1 MFRKRKGYGFFLIC
15 ALAAVLVL
23 QPGCTTDNE
32 PASESAAETSST
44 PRRSAHP
51 APTQPGSAGASTEEA
66 TATEEAAE
74 PQPRTVTL
82 PEGTELK
89 VRTTTALSTKTHK
102 TGDTFT
108 ASLKAPLVEGNW
120 VIAPKGSTV
129 QGRIAEA
136 DEGGRVKGVA
146 RLAIQLT
153 QFETADGQTIPIR
166 TNARAREAKT
176 TKKKDATKVGIA
188 TGIGAG
194 IGAIVGGKKGAGI
207 GAATGAGA
215 GTGVLLATRGDP
227 AVFPSE
233 TVITFK
239 LASSHHGHRK
249 VRQGRRLQPCCDQIG
264 VHAIPLASDQQHI
277 HRLDNHLD
285 PVSFADAQTL

>member
-1 MFRKRKGYGFFLIC
+1 MFRKREGFGFFLIC

-23 QPGCTTDNE
+23 QLGCTTDYE

-44 PRRSAHP
+44 PTRSTYP
-51 APTQPGSAGASTEEA
+51 APSAGASTEGA

-89 VRTTTALSTKTHK
+89 VRTTSTLPTKTNK

-108 ASLKAPLVEGNW
+108 ASLEEPLVEGDW

-129 QGRIAEA
+129 EGRIAEG

-146 RLAIQLT
+146 SLAIQLT
-153 QFETADGQTIPIR
+153 QLETADGQTIPIDTNVR
-166 TNARAREAKT
+166 TRKAKT

-194 IGAIVGGKKGAGI
+194 IGAIVGGEKGAGI

-215 GTGVLLATRGDP
+215 GTGVVLATRGDP
-227 AVFPSE
+227 AVYPSE

-239 LASSHHGHRK
+239 LQAPITVTEK
-249 VRQGRRLQPCCDQIG
+249 
-264 VHAIPLASDQQHI
+264 
-277 HRLDNHLD
+277 
-285 PVSFADAQTL
+285 

>member
-1 MFRKRKGYGFFLIC
+1 MFRKREGFGFFLIC

-23 QPGCTTDNE
+23 QLGCTTDYE

-44 PRRSAHP
+44 PTRSTHP
-51 APTQPGSAGASTEEA
+51 APSAGASTEGA

-89 VRTTTALSTKTHK
+89 VRTTSTLSTKTNK

-108 ASLKAPLVEGNW
+108 ASLEEPLVEGDW

-129 QGRIAEA
+129 EGRIAEA

-146 RLAIQLT
+146 SLAIQLT
-153 QFETADGQTIPIR
+153 QLETADGQTIPIDTNVR
-166 TNARAREAKT
+166 TRKAKT

-194 IGAIVGGKKGAGI
+194 IGAIVGGGRERALVPPLEPGR
-207 GAATGAGA
+207 GR
-215 GTGVLLATRGDP
+215 VLCSPHGEIRQFTR
-227 AVFPSE
+227 A
-233 TVITFK
+233 
-239 LASSHHGHRK
+239 
-249 VRQGRRLQPCCDQIG
+249 RR
-264 VHAIPLASDQQHI
+264 
-277 HRLDNHLD
+277 
-285 PVSFADAQTL
+285 

>member
-1 MFRKRKGYGFFLIC
+1 M
-15 ALAAVLVL
+15 
-23 QPGCTTDNE
+23 
-32 PASESAAETSST
+32 
-44 PRRSAHP
+44 
-51 APTQPGSAGASTEEA
+51 
-66 TATEEAAE
+66 
-74 PQPRTVTL
+74 
-82 PEGTELK
+82 
-89 VRTTTALSTKTHK
+89 RTTTALSTKTHK
-102 TGDTFT
+102 AGDTFT
-108 ASLKAPLVEGNW
+108 ASLVDPLVEGDW

-129 QGRIAEA
+129 KGRITEA

-153 QFETADGQTIPIR
+153 QFETGDGQTIRIS

-215 GTGVLLATRGDP
+215 GTGVVLATRGDP

-233 TVITFK
+233 TVLTF
-239 LASSHHGHRK
+239 
-249 VRQGRRLQPCCDQIG
+249 RL
-264 VHAIPLASDQQHI
+264 
-277 HRLDNHLD
+277 RT
-285 PVSFADAQTL
+285 PVTVSEK

>member
-1 MFRKRKGYGFFLIC
+1 MFGKSQVYGVLLIC
-15 ALAAVLVL
+15 ALAAMLVL
-23 QPGCTTDNE
+23 QAGCTKASE
-32 PASESAAETSST
+32 PALESSEDAANAETSTT
-44 PRRSAHP
+44 PRRSTHP
-51 APTQPGSAGASTEEA
+51 APSAGASTEGA

-74 PQPRTVTL
+74 PQPRSATL
-82 PEGTELK
+82 ADGTALK

-102 TGDTFT
+102 AGDTFT
-108 ASLKAPLVEGNW
+108 ASLVDPLVEGDW

-129 QGRIAEA
+129 KGRIAEA

-153 QFETADGQTIPIR
+153 EFETADGQTIEIS

-215 GTGVLLATRGDP
+215 GTGVVLATRGDP

-233 TVITFK
+233 TVLTF
-239 LASSHHGHRK
+239 
-249 VRQGRRLQPCCDQIG
+249 RL
-264 VHAIPLASDQQHI
+264 
-277 HRLDNHLD
+277 RT
-285 PVSFADAQTL
+285 PVTVSEK